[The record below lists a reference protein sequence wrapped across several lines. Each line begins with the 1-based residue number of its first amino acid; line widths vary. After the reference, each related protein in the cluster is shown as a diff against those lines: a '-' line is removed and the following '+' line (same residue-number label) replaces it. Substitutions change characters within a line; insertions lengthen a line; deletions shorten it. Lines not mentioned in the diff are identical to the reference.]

1 MSTFPGLY
9 RAPHIRNVDVIRKA
23 IIFGI
28 WVAVLGVHVLTCAN
42 TTEIERSGAQDMSTK
57 TIEEA
62 LKEHTE
68 ELMALSGVVGTAQGL
83 CDGQPCIKVF
93 VVRARPALAQKIQA
107 ILAGYSVVVEETG
120 KIRPR
125 PAKQD

>member
-1 MSTFPGLY
+1 M
-9 RAPHIRNVDVIRKA
+9 IRKA

-28 WVAVLGVHVLTCAN
+28 WLAVLGLQVLAWAN
-42 TTEIERSGAQDMSTK
+42 TAAIDRGGAQDMSTK
-57 TIEEA
+57 TIEAA
-62 LKEHTE
+62 LKEHTG

-93 VVRARPALAQKIQA
+93 VVRAKPALARKIQA
-107 ILAGYSVVVEETG
+107 ILAGYPVVVEETG
-120 KIRPR
+120 KMRPR